1 MCKGPATEKKHII
14 IQDQSGLKHD
24 QRYEVRDDAEEGG
37 RHQAMMGLA
46 GHLNTVG
53 DA

>member
-1 MCKGPATEKKHII
+1 MCKGPAYKKNHFIF
-14 IQDQSGLKHD
+14 QGQSGLKRG

-37 RHQAMMGLA
+37 RHQSMKHFV